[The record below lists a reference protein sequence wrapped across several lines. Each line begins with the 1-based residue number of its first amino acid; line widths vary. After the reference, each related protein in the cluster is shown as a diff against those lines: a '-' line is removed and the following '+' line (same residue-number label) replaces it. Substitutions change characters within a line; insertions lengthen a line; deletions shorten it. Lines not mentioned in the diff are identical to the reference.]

1 MPDLDRRTILAGA
14 AVSVIGIPS
23 LTRAASGRADAR
35 TGTPADWQA
44 NPMRWFQLA
53 FTEDDPGAFDP
64 DFWMAYFREI
74 GAQGVCLSA
83 GGGIAF
89 YPTKIPFHGL
99 SANMAGQDP
108 FGTMVRACKREGIAV
123 LARIDPHAM
132 HEDAFAAHPEWAAR
146 DANGAARRHWAAK
159 DLYLTCPYGPY
170 NLDLMPRVIDE
181 IASRYPVDGF
191 FGNRWNT
198 LGLCHCDSCRTL
210 HRKATGEELPLATD
224 PGTPEGRRWHE
235 WSQGRLLEVQDL
247 WNRTIAKRRPHAF
260 FLSGTERR
268 GELDY
273 DGRAMGER
281 TRMVFCDRQARSTE
295 KTFYTPGT
303 KAWNSGRFAKEM
315 RAWMFDKPVGHI
327 ISVGVEEEYRWK
339 DSVQD
344 AAEIRIWA
352 AGSIAQG
359 ARPWITKFN
368 AKPFDRRWMP
378 VVKDLFAW
386 HRRNEAYLRNTA
398 NLARVG
404 LLVANRGDAVIGG
417 SKHRLEREAH
427 RRGFYQAMLE
437 ARIPFD
443 AVDEAWL
450 DPAHLARFDVLVLP
464 NAAALSDAQCAQLR
478 AFVARGG
485 SIVATHETSLYDE
498 NGRERADF
506 GLADL
511 FGCHYAGTTEV
522 GIRNAYLTL
531 RGPHASLG
539 SLPGVARTIAATARV
554 HVRQDGE
561 AQVPL
566 TLVPSFPDLPM
577 ERVFTSVTESDIPM
591 ALCRTVGKGRV
602 AYLPMNID
610 ATFEELEHADHMR
623 IMAGMVQWALGA
635 RQPMEV
641 AGPGLVDI
649 AWWRQSKSLAAHIVN
664 LNNPMT
670 MSGSYREAIP
680 AGPYEVSLE
689 LPAGAVVRSVRLLDA
704 DVPAVTRMDGDRLV
718 VALPSVRFHEIVAI
732 DLA

>member
-1 MPDLDRRTILAGA
+1 LIDLDRRTVLAGA
-14 AVSVIGIPS
+14 AVSAMALPALAPG
-23 LTRAASGRADAR
+23 LANAAAGGA
-35 TGTPADWQA
+35 TVENWQRD
-44 NPMRWFQLA
+44 PMRWFQLA

-89 YPTKIPFHGL
+89 YPSKIPYHGL

-108 FGTMVRACKREGIAV
+108 FGTLARACKREGIAV

-132 HEDAFAAHPEWAAR
+132 PESAFAAHPEWAAR
-146 DANGAARRHWAAK
+146 DAAGVARRHWAAK

-170 NLDLMPRVIDE
+170 NFELMPKVIDE
-181 IASRYPVDGF
+181 IATRYPVDGF

-198 LGLCHCDSCRTL
+198 LGLCHCESCKTL
-210 HRKATGEELPLATD
+210 YRKATGAELPTQTD
-224 PGTPEGRRWHE
+224 PATPDGLQWQE
-235 WSQGRLLEVQDL
+235 WSQTRILVLQDL

-268 GELDY
+268 GILDF
-273 DGRAMGER
+273 DARAVGER
-281 TRMVFCDRQARSTE
+281 MEMVFCDRQARSTE
-295 KTFYTPGT
+295 ETWYTTGT
-303 KAWNSGRFAKEM
+303 KAWNSGRFAKEL
-315 RAWMFDKPVGHI
+315 RAYMFDKPVGHI

-344 AAEIRIWA
+344 AAEIRMWA

-386 HRRNEAYLRNTA
+386 HRRHEAYLRNTA
-398 NLARVG
+398 NLARVA

-417 SKHRLEREAH
+417 AAHRREREAH
-427 RRGFYQAMLE
+427 RRGYYQAMLE

-443 AVDEAWL
+443 AVDEAYL
-450 DPAHLARFDVLVLP
+450 DAEHLARFDVLVLP
-464 NAAALSDAQCAQLR
+464 NAAALSDAQCAQIR

-485 SIVATHETSLYDE
+485 AIVATHETSLYDE
-498 NGRERADF
+498 NGKKRADF
-506 GLADL
+506 GLSDL
-511 FGCHYAGTTEV
+511 FGCHYEKTEAPLH
-522 GIRNAYLTL
+522 NAYLTL
-531 RGPHASLG
+531 RAPHPSLRY
-539 SLPGVARTIAATARV
+539 LEGVQRTIAATARV

-577 ERVFTSVTESDIPM
+577 ERVFTSVTESSIPM
-591 ALCRTVGKGRV
+591 ALCSQAGEGRV

-610 ATFEELEHADHMR
+610 AVFEELEHADHMR
-623 IMAGMVQWALGA
+623 ILAGMVQWALGV

-649 AWWRQSKSLAAHIVN
+649 AWWRQDKSLAAHLVN

-670 MSGSYREAIP
+670 MSGSYREILP
-680 AGPYEVSLE
+680 AGPYEVSLQ
-689 LPAGAVVRSVRLLDA
+689 LPQGAKVRSVRLLDA
-704 DVPAVTRMDGDRLV
+704 GTAAMSRMDGERLV
-718 VALPSVRFHEIVAI
+718 VTVPSVQLREIVAI